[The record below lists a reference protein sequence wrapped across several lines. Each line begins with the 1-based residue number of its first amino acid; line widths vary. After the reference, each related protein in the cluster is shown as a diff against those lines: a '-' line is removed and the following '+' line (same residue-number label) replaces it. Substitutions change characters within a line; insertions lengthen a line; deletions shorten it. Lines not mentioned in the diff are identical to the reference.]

1 MRTPLARFLFALPL
15 VCLTASPAMAQLIP
29 GWDTKQF
36 TFEKIDADSVRL
48 MREVEVNG
56 VGANAGQ
63 QIFADELQWNL
74 TTGEFIAVGNVTVTS
89 PTARLSAERVVFNT
103 KTGHGTFYD
112 ASGQASLGSRGA
124 ADKSMFGA
132 LEPDIMF
139 AGETIEKID
148 VDKYRITNGWFTT
161 CVQPTPRW
169 EIVTGTATVNL
180 EDYAIL
186 KNAVMR
192 VKDVPIF
199 YLPVLYYP
207 IQSDDRAT
215 GFLLPT
221 YGSSVTGDNP

>member
-1 MRTPLARFLFALPL
+1 MP
-15 VCLTASPAMAQLIP
+15 
-29 GWDTKQF
+29 
-36 TFEKIDADSVRL
+36 
-48 MREVEVNG
+48 
-56 VGANAGQ
+56 
-63 QIFADELQWNL
+63 
-74 TTGEFIAVGNVTVTS
+74 
-89 PTARLSAERVVFNT
+89 
-103 KTGHGTFYD
+103 
-112 ASGQASLGSRGA
+112 
-124 ADKSMFGA
+124 
-132 LEPDIMF
+132 
-139 AGETIEKID
+139 GETIEKID

-221 YGSSVTGDNP
+221 YGSSVLPGTILEQRVLLGGQPQPGPDAVP